1 MDVGEAVLDE
11 PLQEFGFDPDEP
23 DNPHRLHNHME
34 DDVVYTG
41 THDHDTIRGWWESLD
56 PAPLGGRN
64 LGLQGFYLGRLMR
77 HNPDLVREAIGE
89 VVELWSS
96 GAVKPL
102 VGATFPLERAA
113 DAHELI
119 EARRHV
125 GKVVLVP

>member
-1 MDVGEAVLDE
+1 
-11 PLQEFGFDPDEP
+11 
-23 DNPHRLHNHME
+23 
-34 DDVVYTG
+34 
-41 THDHDTIRGWWESLD
+41 
-56 PAPLGGRN
+56 
-64 LGLQGFYLGRLMR
+64 MR

-89 VVELWSS
+89 LLELWSS